1 MLPMQVKT
9 VEISQLPPAVTELL
23 ALLDNGDEVVLAS
36 EGKAI
41 ARLLPADSDS
51 PESPRVM
58 GLFEGQ
64 GWMSDDFNEP
74 LPNEFWGGRV

>member
-1 MLPMQVKT
+1 MQVKT

-23 ALLDNGDEVVLAS
+23 ALLTNGDEVVLAS

-41 ARLLPADSDS
+41 ARLVPAVSEKS
-51 PESPRVM
+51 ETPRVM

-74 LPNEFWGGRV
+74 LPDEFWGGRV